1 MVGFLIGI
9 QIVMLIMQLLCLVEG
24 IVNKRDLFE
33 VGKGY
38 VFWGAIPVTLMN
50 FII

>member
-1 MVGFLIGI
+1 MGGFLLGI
-9 QIVMLIMQLLCLVEG
+9 QLVMLIMQLLCILEV
-24 IVNKRDLFE
+24 IVNKRDMFE

>member
-24 IVNKRDLFE
+24 VVNKRNLFE

-38 VFWGAIPVTLMN
+38 AIWGSVPINLIN
-50 FII
+50 LII

>member
-1 MVGFLIGI
+1 MGGFLLGI
-9 QIVMLIMQLLCLVEG
+9 KLVMLIMQVLCLIEVV
-24 IVNKRDLFE
+24 VNKRDMFE

-38 VFWGAIPVTLMN
+38 AIWGVIPVTLMN